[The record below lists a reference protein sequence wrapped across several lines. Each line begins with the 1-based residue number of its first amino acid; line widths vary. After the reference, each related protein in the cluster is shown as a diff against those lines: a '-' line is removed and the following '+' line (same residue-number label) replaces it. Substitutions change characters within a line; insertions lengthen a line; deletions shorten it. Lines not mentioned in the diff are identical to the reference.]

1 MLIRARAPLRLSLAG
16 GGTDV
21 SPYCDEFGGMVLN
34 ATIDK
39 YAYAVIEPLLDGRIV
54 FLATDLQ
61 QSWSGIVTPDPVL
74 DGPLALHNAVYKR
87 IIRDFNGNQPLS
99 IRLTTWSDAPPGSGL
114 GSSSTLVV
122 AMLKAF
128 QELLQLPLGEYE
140 IAHLAFEIERIDAGL
155 AGGRQDQY
163 AATFGGFN
171 FIEFYKD
178 DRVIVNPLRV
188 KNWIVSELESSI
200 LLYFTGISRSSAA
213 IIKNQMK
220 HVATHD
226 GKAIDAMHSIKA
238 EAPAMKEALLKGE
251 FDKLAQSMRM
261 GWAAKRATASDVS
274 NTPIEAA
281 IAEALNAGAKA
292 GKVSGAGGGG
302 FIMFIVDPA
311 RRMDVTRSL
320 EKLGGHV
327 MSCHFTENG
336 TQGWKID

>member
-1 MLIRARAPLRLSLAG
+1 MLVRARAPLRLSLAG

-39 YAYAVIEPLLDGRIV
+39 YAYAVIEPLLDSRIV
-54 FLATDLQ
+54 FLATDVQ
-61 QSWSGIVTPDPVL
+61 QGWSGIVTPHPEL
-74 DGPLALHNAVYKR
+74 DGPLVLHKAVYKR
-87 IIRDFNGNQPLS
+87 IIRDFNGNKPLS
-99 IRLTTWSDAPPGSGL
+99 ICLTTWSDAPPGSGL

-128 QELLQLPLGEYE
+128 QQLLQLPLGEYE

-213 IIKNQMK
+213 IIKNQMEN
-220 HVATHD
+220 VATRD
-226 GKAIDAMHSIKA
+226 RKAIDAMHSIKA

-251 FDKLAQSMRM
+251 FDKLAESMRK
-261 GWAAKRATASDVS
+261 GWAAKRATASDIA
-274 NTPIEAA
+274 NTPIEVA
-281 IAEALNAGAKA
+281 IAEAFNAGAKA

-302 FIMFIVDPA
+302 FIIFIVDPT

-320 EKLGGHV
+320 EKLGGQV
-327 MSCHFTENG
+327 MSCHFTEDG
-336 TQGWKID
+336 TQGWRID